1 MNTLQEEERKKTGPL
16 PFHPVSALLAIVM
29 TGPGTPE
36 SIAEASLTDDD
47 GEAGLSMALSVMA
60 LLRVIVEINRTDR
73 SRQGLP
79 CPDDIDADGGR
90 GEPASCRCNPGSY
103 LRIGAGS

>member
-1 MNTLQEEERKKTGPL
+1 MNTLQEEERKKTGPP

-36 SIAEASLTDDD
+36 SIAKAPLIDDD

-60 LLRVIVEINRTDR
+60 LLRVIVPV
-73 SRQGLP
+73 S
-79 CPDDIDADGGR
+79 GR
-90 GEPASCRCNPGSY
+90 LREESPAPVW
-103 LRIGAGS
+103 